1 MYVRI
6 HFSIRKTPCL
16 ISCGGAN
23 PLFSFNFFTATER
36 SWIELSIAGLAIE
49 LAKEVREIWPVQEVP
64 FLGIATSKMAK
75 LRVKLS
81 WRYLCLNGKH

>member
-1 MYVRI
+1 MPFKMYVRI

-23 PLFSFNFFTATER
+23 PLFSFDFFTATER

-49 LAKEVREIWPVQEVP
+49 LAKDVKEIWGEKQVSFFGLVT
-64 FLGIATSKMAK
+64 GYMVR
-75 LRVKLS
+75 LRLKLS
-81 WRYLCLNGKH
+81 W